1 MVTNVINRVNVI
13 SIRCNRGHKFR
24 DENQILF
31 GPQTSINHAHTH
43 YLFNEDASQSVK
55 KPWEDSEE

>member
-31 GPQTSINHAHTH
+31 GPQTSINHAHTP
-43 YLFNEDASQSVK
+43 YTLFI
-55 KPWEDSEE
+55 